1 MLNKS
6 ALTIGLSVL
15 ISMDATPEDIELA
28 HDTID
33 SFFAKGSGGNG
44 VVTSATLM
52 TEGNTAPLSIQTE
65 GSGVQNAPAG
75 AVELDK
81 DGVPWDE
88 RIHSGATNDD
98 GTHKKTDKGVW
109 QKRRGVDDGLYKSV
123 TASLKAAHAN
133 NAAAAVQAA
142 PVTAAV
148 TSALPGANIPLP
160 GATAALPALQPI
172 AAVDPNFAELTALI
186 GRNLRSPAN
195 PTGPIDEAWVKQ
207 SLVALGVPDGEL
219 QTLAAQP
226 ALVVN
231 VLNAVRGAGL
241 K

>member
-1 MLNKS
+1 MLNKT

-15 ISMDATPEDIELA
+15 ISMDATPDDIELA
-28 HDTID
+28 HEAID
-33 SFFAKGSGGNG
+33 SFFAKASSSNGNG

-52 TEGNTAPLSIQTE
+52 TEGAGTVQTIQTE
-65 GSGVQNAPAG
+65 GTTAPAG

-88 RIHSGATNDD
+88 RIHSGATNED
-98 GTHKKTDKGVW
+98 GTRKKTDKGVW
-109 QKRRGVDDGLYKSV
+109 TKRRGVDDGLYKSV
-123 TASLKAAHAN
+123 TAALKAAHAN
-133 NAAAAVQAA
+133 NTAAATTQV
-142 PVTAAV
+142 AAV
-148 TSALPGANIPLP
+148 TTALPGATIPLP
-160 GATAALPALQPI
+160 GATTTLPALTPI
-172 AAVDPNFAELTALI
+172 AVVDPNFAELTALV
-186 GRNLRSPAN
+186 GRNMRSPAN
-195 PTGPIDEAWVKQ
+195 PTGPIDDAWVKQ

-231 VLNAVRGAGL
+231 VLNAFRGAGL